1 MAALRVSERG
11 TRFYK
16 NHASPAAELH
26 QHLNHESG
34 AICLHTLQLPR
45 AMRFC
50 PLCPGHH
57 VGDERHLV
65 FECPAL
71 QHIRQ
76 HYAGIYSDAHS
87 TMRLFMWHKD
97 QKAMASCLL
106 RLLSE
111 ERERERGRFNHMSI
125 RPTWP
130 MRTSHCSRL
139 SQLKDGCQAIRNI
152 LLVLV
157 PHKGAHGTTTA
168 VIQISI
174 LSSNSIKK
182 WAFKTEMALI
192 TNI

>member
-1 MAALRVSERG
+1 MPFLSALDLLEHANTGELEFSG
-11 TRFYK
+11 YQYK
-16 NHASPAAELH
+16 EVCQDYGGLPPIEQGRRAK
-26 QHLNHESG
+26 
-34 AICLHTLQLPR
+34 LPR

-76 HYAGIYSDAHS
+76 HYAGIYSDARS

-111 ERERERGRFNHMSI
+111 YDS
-125 RPTWP
+125 
-130 MRTSHCSRL
+130 
-139 SQLKDGCQAIRNI
+139 
-152 LLVLV
+152 LL
-157 PHKGAHGTTTA
+157 G
-168 VIQISI
+168 
-174 LSSNSIKK
+174 
-182 WAFKTEMALI
+182 
-192 TNI
+192 